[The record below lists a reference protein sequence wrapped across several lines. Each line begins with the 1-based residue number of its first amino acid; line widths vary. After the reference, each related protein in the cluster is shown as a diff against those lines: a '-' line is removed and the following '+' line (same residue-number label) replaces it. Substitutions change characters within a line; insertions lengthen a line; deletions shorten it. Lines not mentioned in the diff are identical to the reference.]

1 MLVYVICLLIL
12 GLPAMVME
20 LSVGR
25 AAQTSP
31 LYMYEKLSG
40 KRKWKIPGIVCLIG
54 NIALIAFYSVVADR
68 KSTRLNSSH
77 IPLSRMPS
85 SA

>member
-1 MLVYVICLLIL
+1 MCGQNGGGSFMLVYVICLLIL

-31 LYMYEKLSG
+31 LLCMRNFPETQMENLRG
-40 KRKWKIPGIVCLIG
+40 LCV
-54 NIALIAFYSVVADR
+54 
-68 KSTRLNSSH
+68 
-77 IPLSRMPS
+77 
-85 SA
+85 

>member
-1 MLVYVICLLIL
+1 MRKCMEVSLDVRTKRRWQFHACLCDLSAHL

-40 KRKWKIPGIVCLIG
+40 KRKWKFRGLCV
-54 NIALIAFYSVVADR
+54 
-68 KSTRLNSSH
+68 
-77 IPLSRMPS
+77 
-85 SA
+85 

>member
-1 MLVYVICLLIL
+1 
-12 GLPAMVME
+12 MVME

-54 NIALIAFYSVVADR
+54 NIDTESRF
-68 KSTRLNSSH
+68 
-77 IPLSRMPS
+77 IPLLQ
-85 SA
+85 AGLFIIL